1 MPEPDKD
8 THVDVPSSGS
18 KGVTVVATAVSSIMD
33 LDVDFDV
40 DNPWPLDPIGFVSNP
55 MSPFLIASSEQPC
68 SPLWAFADADKDDR
82 ITGNAK
88 YPLFL
93 KC

>member
-8 THVDVPSSGS
+8 THVYVPASRS
-18 KGVTVVATAVSSIMD
+18 KDVTVVAAAAAASSIMD
-33 LDVDFDV
+33 LDVDL
-40 DNPWPLDPIGFVSNP
+40 DNTWPLDQIGFVSNP
-55 MSPFLIASSEQPC
+55 MSPFVISSSEQPC
-68 SPLWAFADADKDDR
+68 SPLWAFSDADNDER
-82 ITGNAK
+82 IAAHAN